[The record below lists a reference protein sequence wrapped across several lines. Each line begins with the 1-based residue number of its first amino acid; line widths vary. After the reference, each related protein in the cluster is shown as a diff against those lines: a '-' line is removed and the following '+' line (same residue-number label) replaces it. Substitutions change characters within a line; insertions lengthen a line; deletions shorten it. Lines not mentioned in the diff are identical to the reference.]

1 MIVAPEPR
9 PRRLLRS
16 AFVAWCATAAASF
29 CSAQDVAGPAIGAV
43 LPHVKLFD
51 GQGGVSDATPP
62 GDAPAVVL
70 VWFHTA
76 CPVARA
82 SLPEI
87 VSLRAVAA
95 EKGVPILLID
105 AHEESPESVQ
115 SFLGSRAPGFAA
127 HFDPHGAAARA
138 YGVTRVPTALIV
150 DRARRLR
157 YRGRVFERFTGRDEG
172 PPVIGRLDLRRA
184 LEDLMAGRDVA
195 VPETRAVGC
204 LVPAAPES
212 RPRTPLTY
220 YRDVA
225 PIVARH
231 CTDCH
236 RAGGP
241 APMPLTTYRELRPY
255 VRDVAEVAWDDMM
268 PPWRED
274 GHGLPL
280 KGVRRISDTERNVL
294 VRWVQGGA
302 PAGEPPET
310 APPTA
315 SSPGTAT
322 APTSTAGPASESYR
336 APEPP
341 AKAGRTG
348 WLPAF
353 DVPAF
358 GAPYEATL
366 EFSADVSA
374 PIAVRRFDLRSD
386 ADEIIKRIVLRRS
399 GDGALLSVATP
410 GGPRF
415 DAGPGGAWILAPGDR
430 FTATVF
436 IRPSGIA
443 SKVRLEAWWIPAEVD
458 PAPLPASAPTREGAP
473 EKVVVPTAVVSPRT
487 IVLRPTESTISAD
500 DSRATFVAEAAL
512 PEGATFLAFLPELRH
527 LGSAAFVDLVFAD
540 GRTKRLA
547 GTGKWDPRLRNV
559 WAPASTFVV
568 PAGARLRF
576 TAVYDNSAA
585 NRRNPSRPPVAVP
598 FGNGPLDEAC
608 RLEVVLR

>member
-1 MIVAPEPR
+1 MIVATTSQ
-9 PRRLLRS
+9 RRRSRS
-16 AFVAWCATAAASF
+16 ALAACGAIVAAVAVVATGPA
-29 CSAQDVAGPAIGAV
+29 SAQDVGGPAIGAV
-43 LPHVKLFD
+43 LPHVRLFD
-51 GQGGVSDATPP
+51 GRGGDLDATPP
-62 GDAPAVVL
+62 GEAPAVVL

-87 VSLRAVAA
+87 VALRAVAA

-105 AHEESPESVQ
+105 AHEESPEAVQ
-115 SFLGSRAPGFAA
+115 AFLGSRAPGFSA

-138 YGVTRVPTALIV
+138 CGVSRVPTALIV

-184 LEDLMAGRDVA
+184 LEELLAGQDIS

-204 LVPAAPES
+204 LVPAAAES

-231 CTDCH
+231 CADCH
-236 RAGGP
+236 RTGGP
-241 APMPLTTYRELRPY
+241 APMPLTTYREVRPY

-294 VRWVQGGA
+294 VRWAQGGA
-302 PAGEPPET
+302 PAGEPPES
-310 APPTA
+310 APVADP
-315 SSPGTAT
+315 
-322 APTSTAGPASESYR
+322 YR
-336 APEPP
+336 SPEPP
-341 AKAGRTG
+341 PTAGRTG

-358 GAPYEATL
+358 GAPYEATF
-366 EFSADVSA
+366 EFA
-374 PIAVRRFDLRSD
+374 PEVDRPISVRGFDLRSD
-386 ADEIIKRIVLRRS
+386 SDEIVKRIVLRRV
-399 GDGALLSVATP
+399 GDGALLAVATP

-415 DAGPGGAWILAPGDR
+415 DAGAGGAWTLSPGDR
-430 FTATVF
+430 WTATAF
-436 IRPSGIA
+436 LRPSGLA
-443 SKVRLEAWWIPAEVD
+443 AKVRLEAWWIPAEAGPTVGSRPVGTD
-458 PAPLPASAPTREGAP
+458 GAPVVGSAPLAADL
-473 EKVVVPTAVVSPRT
+473 VSPRT
-487 IVLRPTESTISAD
+487 LVLRPIETSIPAD
-500 DSRATFVAEAAL
+500 DPRATFVVEAPL
-512 PEGATFLAFLPELRH
+512 PEGAKLLAFLPELRH

-540 GRTKRLA
+540 GRIKRLA
-547 GTGKWDPRLRNV
+547 GTGRWDPRLRNV
-559 WAPASTFVV
+559 WAPVETFAV

-585 NRRNPSRPPVAVP
+585 NRRNPSRPPVAVA
-598 FGNGPLDEAC
+598 FGDGPLDEAC